1 MVCQSRCLGGPAA
14 GTVGTRTTGGIM
26 DDAWTTVR
34 KLANGVPLREALG
47 GRDSAE
53 HWVAVDLA
61 VRWLTPDHLPMY
73 EPPGGPSLRWD
84 WNAPLPTFRRAR
96 ARAAEPEPAT
106 AISLCHPDGRI
117 REAAL
122 DRASHYPDLLP
133 LLVVR
138 CADWAAPVRE
148 RARALLA
155 EAPAAGLVEQAEL
168 ILLLGR
174 RERGGFAVELL
185 GRVLREGPA
194 ERLHP
199 LLESADRAT
208 LRFAHRVAVERG
220 LLPPL
225 RLARIAV
232 RSGDVVLQDL
242 CAEAAVA
249 AVRETGRD
257 DGVLGI
263 LLTGRSGRVRAAGVT
278 ALRRAGRYQEARAY
292 LTDRSAVVRAC
303 ARYVVRQGGTDP
315 LPLYRELCTGEV
327 VAPGAA
333 AGLGECGDQKED
345 AGTLWTLVRHPDPSV
360 RAQAVAG
367 LRALD
372 AVRREGLTPLLDD
385 PSSAVVRAATRAL
398 LPHAGEFPVEWLR
411 ERDTPESRRA
421 VRVGAQRLLRAAGW
435 SRTG

>member
-1 MVCQSRCLGGPAA
+1 
-14 GTVGTRTTGGIM
+14 M
-26 DDAWTTVR
+26 DHAWTAAQR
-34 KLANGVPLREALG
+34 LAEGRPVREALG

-53 HWVAVDLA
+53 DWVALDLA
-61 VRWLTPDHLPMY
+61 VRWLSPEDLPVY
-73 EPPGGPSLRWD
+73 APRGGPSLRWD

-96 ARAAEPEPAT
+96 ERAAEPEPAT
-106 AISLCHPDGRI
+106 AIALCHPDGRV

-122 DRASHYPDLLP
+122 DRLSRYPDLLP

-138 CADWAAPVRE
+138 CTDWAAPVRE

-155 EAPAAGLVEQAEL
+155 EAPPAGLVAQAEL
-168 ILLLGR
+168 ILLLDR
-174 RERGGFAVELL
+174 RERGGFAAEQL
-185 GRVLREGPA
+185 GRALREGPA
-194 ERLHP
+194 EAVHP

-208 LRFAHRVAVERG
+208 RRFAHRVAVERG

-225 RLARIAV
+225 RLARIAA
-232 RSGDVVLQDL
+232 RSGDAVLQDL

-249 AVRETGRD
+249 AVRGTGRD

-278 ALRRAGRYQEARAY
+278 ALRRAGRYEEARAH
-292 LTDRSAVVRAC
+292 LTDRSGVVRAC

-315 LPLYRELCTGEV
+315 LPLYRALCAGES

-333 AGLGECGDQKED
+333 AGLGECGDLKED
-345 AGTLWTLVRHPDPSV
+345 AGTLWTLVRHPDPAV
-360 RAQAVAG
+360 RAQAVNG

-372 AVRREGLTPLLDD
+372 AVRREGLAPLLDD

-411 ERDTPESRRA
+411 ERDSPESRRA
-421 VRVGAQRLLRAAGW
+421 VRVGAQRLLRAA
-435 SRTG
+435 R